1 MNPDVFDKKLRELR
15 QIDERL
21 KRCDSDTPMS
31 TVMADLKKAQ
41 QLYQQLSEAIS
52 EFKTEAL

>member
-31 TVMADLKKAQ
+31 IVMADLKKAQ
-41 QLYQQLSEAIS
+41 QLYQQLSGAIS
-52 EFKTEAL
+52 EFKTEAV